1 MVGQTRVHVDQVE
14 GLGSFMELEVWN
26 LKANFF
32 WQLLKQYAL
41 HVPLTIQKKLTVKF
55 IISSHFSYINI
66 NKPDISGTDAGR
78 SDCWTAAENSRG
90 PDAETGGI
98 QQGLDFCGLYGLT
111 A

>member
-1 MVGQTRVHVDQVE
+1 M
-14 GLGSFMELEVWN
+14 S
-26 LKANFF
+26 LK
-32 WQLLKQYAL
+32 
-41 HVPLTIQKKLTVKF
+41 V

-90 PDAETGGI
+90 PDAETWGI